1 MIDAQEAAR
10 LVTTAD
16 AVLFDWDGCLAVNSA
31 LLPGAREILSALS
44 DRSYILSNNSTDHP
58 RDLLA
63 LLSYFGIDL
72 PVDNVL
78 LAGHQTL
85 LREAARHARRAI
97 NIVAAPQMVALAA
110 ELGLMPV
117 HFTDQDVGEVETL
130 VIMRDTSFTFTKL
143 TAAVNAARACKRIVV
158 SNPDLTH
165 PGGDDSVHPE
175 TGALLAAIQS
185 CLGNRSPEIEVIGK
199 PNSFLFM
206 AALGKAGV
214 APGDAVMIGDNPATD
229 GVGARA
235 CGMPF
240 VQVHPEAPLTMAELA
255 DAVCAIIERTP
266 QRSIIR

>member
-10 LVTTAD
+10 LITSAD
-16 AVLFDWDGCLAVNSA
+16 AVLFDWDGCLAVSGA
-31 LLPGAREILSALS
+31 LLPGAREILSALA

-58 RDLLA
+58 RDLA
-63 LLSYFGIDL
+63 GLLEYFDVVL
-72 PVDNVL
+72 PLENVL

-85 LREAARHARRAI
+85 LREASRHGGRAI

-117 HFTDQDVGEVETL
+117 HFTDSDVGEVETL
-130 VIMRDTSFTFTKL
+130 VIMRDTSFTFRKL

-165 PGGDDSVHPE
+165 PGGDGSVQPE

-185 CLGNRSPEIEVIGK
+185 CLGNRSPVIEVIGK
-199 PNSFLFM
+199 PNPFLFL
-206 AALGKAGV
+206 AALDKAGV
-214 APGDAVMIGDNPATD
+214 APGDAVMIGDNPTTD
-229 GVGARA
+229 GAGARA

-240 VQVHPEAPLTMAELA
+240 VQVHPEGPLSMAVLA
-255 DAVCAIIERTP
+255 EAVFTILARTP
-266 QRSIIR
+266 